1 MIRRLKVPAVGQVEY
16 FDAGYP
22 ALALRVTANGVR
34 SWAYFGR
41 VHGKLKRATLGRYPG
56 MTLAEARRKA
66 GEVADRMRQG
76 VDPAAAKRAEREAVR
91 DYFEAVLAEWLRR
104 DQADNRS
111 HAEVR
116 RLMEREVL
124 PAWRGRR
131 VSTITRRDVLDRI
144 DAVVDRGSPVMAR
157 RLHAHL
163 HRLFRWS
170 VGRGIIIASP
180 MEGMD
185 KPGEEVKRER
195 KPDDAELIAVWKATE
210 QIGWPFGPIVRLL
223 ILTGA
228 RREEIGG
235 LWWEEIISESGKI
248 DRIELA
254 GDRTKTGKPHLI
266 PLSHA
271 AIKLI
276 EALPRMADSK
286 LVFTTT
292 GKTPVSG
299 WARAKA
305 LLDKV
310 TAKFNDGVAL
320 PEWRIHDLRRTVAS
334 GMQRLRIPL
343 QVTESV
349 LGHISGS
356 RSGIVGVYQQHEY
369 ADEKRIALDA
379 WARHIETIVSSEP
392 ANVLPLRRGV

>member
-1 MIRRLKVPAVGQVEY
+1 MARKRHKLTDAMIRRLKVPAVGQVEY

-34 SWAYFGR
+34 SWTYFGR

-66 GEVADRMRQG
+66 GAVAGRMRQG
-76 VDPAAAKRAEREAVR
+76 VGPAAAQRGEREAVR
-91 DYFEAVLAEWLRR
+91 DYFQAVLAEWLRR

-195 KPDDAELIAVWKATE
+195 KLDDAELIAVWKATE
-210 QIGWPFGPIVRLL
+210 QIGWPFGPNVRLL

-235 LWWEEIISESGKI
+235 L
-248 DRIELA
+248 
-254 GDRTKTGKPHLI
+254 
-266 PLSHA
+266 
-271 AIKLI
+271 
-276 EALPRMADSK
+276 
-286 LVFTTT
+286 
-292 GKTPVSG
+292 
-299 WARAKA
+299 
-305 LLDKV
+305 
-310 TAKFNDGVAL
+310 
-320 PEWRIHDLRRTVAS
+320 
-334 GMQRLRIPL
+334 
-343 QVTESV
+343 
-349 LGHISGS
+349 
-356 RSGIVGVYQQHEY
+356 
-369 ADEKRIALDA
+369 
-379 WARHIETIVSSEP
+379 
-392 ANVLPLRRGV
+392 